1 MYISNHF
8 SYLFYKVRPVERF
21 DRFPNARIFTIE
33 NPQAGRRH
41 EIAINLVR
49 QAARSVRSV
58 LFPRLVRLLANT
70 ARDLTFFPTNKKR
83 QRDTAW
89 RRSSSRDVMP
99 VRVDDAIQRFL
110 RIQHVT
116 LTWTSVY
123 VSHVQNANYPYE
135 AQLFDVHYFLVHLVA
150 FSLV

>member
-8 SYLFYKVRPVERF
+8 SYLFYKDRPVKRF

-58 LFPRLVRLLANT
+58 LFSRLVRLLANT

-83 QRDTAW
+83 QRDTA
-89 RRSSSRDVMP
+89 
-99 VRVDDAIQRFL
+99 
-110 RIQHVT
+110 
-116 LTWTSVY
+116 
-123 VSHVQNANYPYE
+123 
-135 AQLFDVHYFLVHLVA
+135 
-150 FSLV
+150 